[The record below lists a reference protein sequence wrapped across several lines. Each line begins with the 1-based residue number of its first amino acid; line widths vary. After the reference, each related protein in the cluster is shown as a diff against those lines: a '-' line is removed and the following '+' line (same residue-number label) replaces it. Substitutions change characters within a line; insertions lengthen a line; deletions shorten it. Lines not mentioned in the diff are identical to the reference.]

1 VPKTPISKIDVV
13 GATTALQPVHSD
25 TAMYSFASRI
35 SETVDETE
43 AKGYSQAS
51 QASSPVGS
59 NRSTLSMLLSQFQ
72 TRYPTTHL
80 TAELLMI
87 HEGSYVVR
95 ALVQTDGIAIASSMA
110 ANPDI
115 EQAEDRAK
123 VRVLEL
129 LIQPSAANPSILPN
143 EILSSGILSEG
154 ILSDGSGRSTPLISG
169 LSSEITA
176 SEITTDIPLSV
187 SEDFPAMT
195 LEASSNLG
203 TNWSD
208 MPLYDPTEPED
219 FLPPEVEI
227 TPDQTLLPQDS
238 VIQTPDSIKSDSIKD
253 EGLELPTDFSTSM
266 AAPSSLVESS
276 PVSTTSTIDLSD
288 AIAQTTVEL
297 KRLGWTN
304 AQGRNHL
311 DQTYGKRSRQQLTD
325 AELLDFLAYLE
336 SQPSPS
342 QTPF

>member
-1 VPKTPISKIDVV
+1 LPKPPVSKIDVV
-13 GATTALQPVHSD
+13 RATTALQPVHSD

-35 SETVDETE
+35 SETVGETE
-43 AKGYSQAS
+43 AKGFPQASS

-72 TRYPTTHL
+72 TRYPTAYL

-95 ALVQTDGIAIASSMA
+95 ALVQIDGVAIASSMA
-110 ANPDI
+110 TNPDI

-129 LIQPSAANPSILPN
+129 LIQSSAANPSILSSGILPN
-143 EILSSGILSEG
+143 EILSDG
-154 ILSDGSGRSTPLISG
+154 ILSDGAGRSMPLISE
-169 LSSEITA
+169 LSSEITS
-176 SEITTDIPLSV
+176 SEITTDIPPLV
-187 SEDFPAMT
+187 SEDFLAMT
-195 LEASSNLG
+195 LETSPNLG

-208 MPLYDPTEPED
+208 LPLSDPIEPEEPED
-219 FLPPEVEI
+219 SLPPEVEI
-227 TPDQTLLPQDS
+227 APDQMLWTQDS
-238 VIQTPDSIKSDSIKD
+238 MIQTSDSVQD
-253 EGLELPTDFSTSM
+253 EGLELPPDYSTSM
-266 AAPSSLVESS
+266 VAPLPPAESS